1 MAVSHA
7 LSVLGWLE
15 LSEED
20 QPPEEIWLNGE
31 LINAHFEVVA
41 ERYKTQAAGAG
52 SSEAVPD
59 PEMTENE
66 LTKGLR
72 R

>member
-1 MAVSHA
+1 VAVAHA

-20 QPPEEIWLNGE
+20 RPPEEIWLDAE
-31 LINAHFEVVA
+31 LVNAHFEVVS
-41 ERYKTQAAGAG
+41 ERYKNESAGMETVP
-52 SSEAVPD
+52 EA
-59 PEMTENE
+59 EMTENE

-72 R
+72 G